1 MSISDKLQSMMNNNE
16 SGTFLTKEKKREL
29 KNLNEGLFSSLGA
42 DIADVSRVLL
52 KKMKTITSKTGIAI
66 KNIIAK
72 IDIEHFKKEMGIKN
86 IQDLDAK
93 LSLMEVNNPEFF
105 GLMRE
110 LMVANTK
117 AKKTNKELYDAL
129 SPIFDKHM
137 DRMADYYETLLK
149 TSKDNQQ
156 GAMYITLLTDMIGW
170 LDKDRN
176 ANLRSSILSALADYI
191 DRKSLRKTLK
201 QANVTKASEDK
212 NMQDIDKI
220 EKKFGKEITQFNAD
234 DIKKLSIDEREAFIQ
249 AANKYLEDYEK
260 GNWANKINPTTGT
273 TEADFDAVGA
283 NMNVADA
290 LATAI
295 RLRGTKPTPPT
306 APRPAPTK
314 APAGA
319 PPKPAVTAPAKTPVK
334 APAGAPPKPA
344 ATLK

>member
-1 MSISDKLQSMMNNNE
+1 
-16 SGTFLTKEKKREL
+16 
-29 KNLNEGLFSSLGA
+29 
-42 DIADVSRVLL
+42 
-52 KKMKTITSKTGIAI
+52 
-66 KNIIAK
+66 
-72 IDIEHFKKEMGIKN
+72 
-86 IQDLDAK
+86 
-93 LSLMEVNNPEFF
+93 
-105 GLMRE
+105 MRE

-137 DRMADYYETLLK
+137 ERMSDYYETLLRN
-149 TSKDNQQ
+149 SKDDQQ

-201 QANVTKASEDK
+201 QTTVTKASEQK
-212 NMQDIDKI
+212 NVEDIDKI
-220 EKKFGKEITQFNAD
+220 EKKYNKEITQFTAD
-234 DIKKLSIDEREAFIQ
+234 DVKKLSVDEREAFIQ

-260 GNWANKINPTTGT
+260 GNWANKINPTTGA

-283 NMNVADA
+283 HMNVADA
-290 LATAI
+290 LAVAI
-295 RLRGTKPTPPT
+295 KARGTKPTPPA
-306 APRPAPTK
+306 APRPAPAK

-319 PPKPAVTAPAKTPVK
+319 PPKPAVAAPAK

-344 ATLK
+344 VKPLK